1 MLLPPPKRPEIPANQ
16 RIPAHVRHDGLP
28 SRRSRVRIPSAASKR
43 VVFAGFFASGSRIVR
58 LLQQTMNRQSWR
70 PELPRAPEK
79 QPIRRPSL
87 SPGTRRLPAGCRR
100 SRVRLDGRAPSSTT
114 KPRKLGLDTRLLLSA
129 SGEQQRAAGSR
140 LLRCSSNPS
149 ARPPHECTPASA
161 SQQRRYARAGAPH
174 RCRRSSEPRSPCRD
188 CPQQTATKHGV
199 PRMHGAKRREK
210 LSVSDTRFF
219 GSCQPAG
226 APRGTTMAS
235 HDTHPRHH
243 LPAWAA
249 SYDVRLSLIVA
260 ACLLVEAVVAKEV
273 LDVELDYFSQWPRS
287 GCSSLTWSP
296 AGTTGPP
303 PGPSHWRQ
311 SSSPPRS
318 SASTPSD
325 APNRLAQ
332 GASVC
337 TRREER
343 ADAGAS
349 L

>member
-1 MLLPPPKRPEIPANQ
+1 
-16 RIPAHVRHDGLP
+16 
-28 SRRSRVRIPSAASKR
+28 
-43 VVFAGFFASGSRIVR
+43 
-58 LLQQTMNRQSWR
+58 MNRQSWR

-174 RCRRSSEPRSPCRD
+174 SCRRSSEPRSPCRD

-249 SYDVRLSLIVA
+249 SCGFRLSLIVA
-260 ACLLVEAVVAKEV
+260 ALPPSRGGRRQRGARRRVGLLLAVGRALGVHRLLGHRQARQV
-273 LDVELDYFSQWPRS
+273 HRQGLR
-287 GCSSLTWSP
+287 
-296 AGTTGPP
+296 TG
-303 PGPSHWRQ
+303 G
-311 SSSPPRS
+311 SPPRHRRGPRPLRPLTRLTVLPRAPRYAREGRS
-318 SASTPSD
+318 ERTLGLRCRTRHRPTRPSRW
-325 APNRLAQ
+325 RLLSGQDRALS
-332 GASVC
+332 GAEWQWSWE
-337 TRREER
+337 RE
-343 ADAGAS
+343 
-349 L
+349 